1 MLPVTAACVTC
12 GLDGWGQQPVIPI
25 QKLNRDIPS
34 SLMECSVCYEIIHS
48 DCVAKQCPELEG
60 VVNED
65 LPNSWE
71 CPKCCKEGKNVEYR
85 PRHFR
90 ARQKSSDIRR
100 MSISSDNNSML
111 DCKDGIKTESI
122 EADSDTT
129 LDEFGHSIASFED
142 GPVKRQKIEPQE
154 LSPAEPSNSDETT
167 SLPPSVSNGSE
178 DMGSPLTNNNLVAV
192 AEPRKLALRT
202 QLAHQ
207 LAGNSTKILKRA
219 SFIVRPSS
227 GGNKGCSNLGIV
239 TNSVKDV
246 RLPGSLILEQEIVLL
261 VFKHLSPADVGR
273 CAQVCR
279 TWARCSVE
287 PSLWRKMDLSHKHP
301 TASHLAGIA
310 RRQPEVLILD
320 WSGIAKRQLAWLAG
334 RLPQLR
340 ELSLQGCTWA
350 GVSALRTCTC
360 PPLALLDLSFVS
372 GLNDASLRDILSP
385 PPDSRPGLVDTKSR
399 LRSLRALKLA
409 GCDISDVSLR
419 YVTQH
424 LPRLTFLDISSC
436 TRITD
441 AGVAQL
447 ATPPA
452 STIITLQKLDL
463 SSCRLLTDSS
473 LEHLARCDA
482 LTRLDLRHTPNVTA
496 AAIAKFAVRNT
507 SEDAKQDCWKQFY
520 NFRIKNGVPVATEL
534 ETFETICKKLD
545 DAGEK
550 PPDSAVMSKLL
561 SSLPSRFLAFTMAW
575 DCTAKMSEKRRI

>member
-48 DCVAKQCPELEG
+48 DCVAKQTHKVVFFTMVDPPRERMGIWSENASFQVVEELCPELEG

-85 PRHFR
+85 EVALRVTHSSLMSSDRMKPRSGDWAPRHFR

-496 AAIAKFAVRNT
+496 AAIAKFAVR
-507 SEDAKQDCWKQFY
+507 SRHDLKVMDQKLIAK
-520 NFRIKNGVPVATEL
+520 RPA
-534 ETFETICKKLD
+534 
-545 DAGEK
+545 
-550 PPDSAVMSKLL
+550 S
-561 SSLPSRFLAFTMAW
+561 
-575 DCTAKMSEKRRI
+575 